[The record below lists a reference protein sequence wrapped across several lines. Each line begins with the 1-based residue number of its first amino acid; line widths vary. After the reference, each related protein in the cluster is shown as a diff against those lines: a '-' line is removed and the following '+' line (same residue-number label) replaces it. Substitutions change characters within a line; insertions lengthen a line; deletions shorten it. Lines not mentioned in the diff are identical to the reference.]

1 MVMELDC
8 VLLKRLSRILDYYV
22 GQLGT
27 PFSEKRDAQQVL
39 NLVLT
44 QKVDQDVGMDLVK
57 PVTAL
62 EVKQAM

>member
-1 MVMELDC
+1 M
-8 VLLKRLSRILDYYV
+8 

-27 PFSEKRDAQQVL
+27 PFSEKRDAQQVP

-62 EVKQAM
+62 R